1 MGAADSAA
9 LSGWQL
15 YWLGVS
21 GAFIAALLVYVVP
34 PLVAAQRSGSVAE
47 WNRTK
52 ILLTLALIAVLSL
65 LGGAGPFILTDGQ
78 ADTPGQAITA
88 GLQAQAILKAV
99 VAAGDEAT
107 AGWKPSTIS
116 V

>member
-1 MGAADSAA
+1 MGAADSVA

-21 GAFIAALLVYVVP
+21 GALIAAILVYVLP
-34 PLVAAQRSGSVAE
+34 PLVAAQRTGSLAD
-47 WNRTK
+47 WDRTK
-52 ILLTLALIAVLSL
+52 VLLTLALIVLLSL
-65 LGGAGPFILTDGQ
+65 LGGAGPFVLADGQ
-78 ADTPGQAITA
+78 AETAGQAITA
-88 GLQAQAILKAV
+88 GLQAQAILKAL

-107 AGWKPSTIS
+107 AARTAPAA